1 MSYIKK
7 EIRDDVCIMSFNRPE
22 VHNAAD
28 DEAGEEAYE
37 FMKWVRETN
46 DFKVLLMRGEGRS
59 FHTGRD
65 TRKMGER
72 KEGLSHFD
80 FLAHATLKMRTILDI
95 DKPIVAAVKGGALG
109 GGAEFAM
116 VADFRVAATDLK
128 FALPEV
134 RFGLAVDQGGS
145 ALACSLIGPARTKY
159 LLMSGDSIDAKTAY
173 EWGLVDFVVP
183 PEELDAK
190 AFEIAAKIAKN
201 PNRAVRAA
209 KALVNEMWV
218 DTVRA
223 AMRREYTN
231 QIALY
236 SSEDFIAL
244 REKRRSGVKI
254 GGKH

>member
-7 EIRDDVCIMSFNRPE
+7 EIRDDVCIMTFNRPE

-80 FLAHATLKMRTILDI
+80 FLAHATLKMRTMLDI

-134 RFGLAVDQGGS
+134 RF
-145 ALACSLIGPARTKY
+145 
-159 LLMSGDSIDAKTAY
+159 DAKTAY

-190 AFEIAAKIAKN
+190 AFEIAARIAKN

-244 REKRRSGVKI
+244 REKRRSGVKV